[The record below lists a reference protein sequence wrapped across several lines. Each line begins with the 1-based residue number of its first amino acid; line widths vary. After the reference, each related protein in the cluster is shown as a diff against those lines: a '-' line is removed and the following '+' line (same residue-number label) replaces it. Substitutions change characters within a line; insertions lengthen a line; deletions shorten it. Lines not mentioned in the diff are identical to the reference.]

1 MPPKRSD
8 SNVRSAS
15 VGGRSK
21 TAVVE
26 RTSEESIRAYLNFV
40 ADPSSSLDAREIARL
55 EKLVSTTT
63 DPLEKLRVAAQL
75 EQAKAPDGSA
85 LQTAFVREAKRWAD
99 AEGIPV
105 GAFRQL
111 GVPDDVL
118 RKAGLIRG
126 TKGTS
131 RRRSAERTS
140 RRVTVDDIKAW
151 ALAQPEVFTIKDVT
165 QAIGGSLVT
174 ANKALQELVVD
185 GTLQNLGPAA
195 DHKGPG
201 RAPARFTL
209 TKKRKAARS

>member
-8 SNVRSAS
+8 SSVRSAS

-40 ADPSSSLDAREIARL
+40 SDPGSSVDSKEISRL
-55 EKLVSTTT
+55 EKLVTSTA
-63 DPLEKLRVAAQL
+63 DPVDKLRVAAQL
-75 EQAKAPDGSA
+75 EQAKAPDGSI
-85 LQTAFVREAKRWAD
+85 LQAAFVRDAKRWAEG
-99 AEGIPV
+99 EGIPV

-111 GVPDDVL
+111 GVPDEVL

-126 TKGTS
+126 AKATS
-131 RRRSAERTS
+131 RRRSVERTS
-140 RRVTVDDIKAW
+140 RRVTVEDIKAW

-174 ANKALQELVVD
+174 ANKALQELVVE
-185 GTLQNLGPAA
+185 GALQNLGAAA

-201 RAPARFTL
+201 RAPARFTVAR
-209 TKKRKAARS
+209 KRKARS